1 MGKEEGE
8 KVELVDDVGIKN
20 FYLEQARV
28 DDGKGAAGHRA
39 QTIKQ
44 AFNPSFKHV
53 VILYFVQKLQLFALR
68 ELSDSFYSH
77 ELP

>member
-28 DDGKGAAGHRA
+28 DDGKGAASHR

-44 AFNPSFKHV
+44 ACN
-53 VILYFVQKLQLFALR
+53 VQTSL
-68 ELSDSFYSH
+68 H
-77 ELP
+77 